1 VRSGS
6 KAAAAAL
13 ALVLVSSCG
22 WWSEQGRTT
31 KGAVYGT
38 GAGAA
43 TGAAIG
49 GALGGGEGAWKGAA
63 VGAALGALGGG
74 LIGHYM
80 DTQAKEM
87 QRVVDRQDRIERDGE
102 MLRLS
107 LASDVLFDSG
117 SATLQ
122 PGAEDKLRHVAEVL
136 QRYPKTR
143 VEIVGHTDN
152 RGTSAS
158 NEKLSERRARAVRDV
173 LARSGVDP
181 TRITTRGAG
190 ETRPVATNDTLE
202 GRALNRRVEVIT
214 TPDETLAAESERH
227 GSGSREAPAS
237 EEPR

>member
-1 VRSGS
+1 MRSRCRI
-6 KAAAAAL
+6 AAATV

-22 WWSEQGRTT
+22 WWGEQGRTT

-49 GALGGGEGAWKGAA
+49 GILGGGEGAWKGAA

-80 DTQAKEM
+80 DNQAKEL
-87 QRVVDRQDRIERDGE
+87 QKVVDRQDRVERDGE
-102 MLRLS
+102 TLRLS

-122 PGAEDKLRHVAEVL
+122 PGGEDKLRQVADVL

-143 VEIVGHTDN
+143 VEII
-152 RGTSAS
+152 
-158 NEKLSERRARAVRDV
+158 
-173 LARSGVDP
+173 
-181 TRITTRGAG
+181 TR
-190 ETRPVATNDTLE
+190 
-202 GRALNRRVEVIT
+202 
-214 TPDETLAAESERH
+214 PDETLAAESSRQAP
-227 GSGSREAPAS
+227 SPREAPPA